1 MVCSVFAA
9 LQVAVGGV
17 RRAAPAV
24 WSPVEVKA
32 IMLSDQQWPFDD
44 VRALVAS
51 TEGTGCSLIE

>member
-1 MVCSVFAA
+1 MFAE